1 MPERV
6 HSEGAVGSRV
16 TRGIET
22 GIRMLEF
29 LAGWTDPETLPR
41 PRAAALHEIATALGI
56 PEPTGYRILKGLVCG
71 GWVEKTGLEYR
82 LAFRLA
88 LVGVGIHEA
97 LRRQAESCA
106 AMVRILD
113 ERRAVPAVTAADP
126 GEIDHVPA
134 A

>member
-41 PRAAALHEIATALGI
+41 PRAAALHEIATALHI
-56 PEPTGYRILKGLVCG
+56 PEPTGYRILRGLVCG

-82 LAFRLA
+82 LAFRLG
-88 LVGVGIHEA
+88 LIGVGVHEA
-97 LRRQAESCA
+97 LRRQAESCK
-106 AMVRILD
+106 AMVQTLD
-113 ERRAVPAVTAADP
+113 QVKATIAESR
-126 GEIDHVPA
+126 
-134 A
+134 